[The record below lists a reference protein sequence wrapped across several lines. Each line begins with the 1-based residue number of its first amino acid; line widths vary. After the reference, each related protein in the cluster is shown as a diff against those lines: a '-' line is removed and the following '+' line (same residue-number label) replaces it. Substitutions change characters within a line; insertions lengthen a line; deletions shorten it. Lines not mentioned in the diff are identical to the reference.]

1 MNELTSTR
9 KKKYRLD
16 IDADLYENIFAFSKA
31 NGIKEST
38 KGSVIIS
45 QLKQL
50 FGASS
55 KPIAINEKT
64 SKVLDSFQKFGI
76 LDGHSLT
83 DAVHQALEVYI
94 KEHKAELQQKISE
107 L

>member
-1 MNELTSTR
+1 MQETISAR

-16 IDADLYENIFAFSKA
+16 IDADLYEDIFAFAKE

-38 KGSVIIS
+38 KGSVVIS

-50 FGASS
+50 FEVST

-76 LDGHSLT
+76 LNGQSLT
-83 DAVHQALEVYI
+83 DAVNQALEVYI
-94 KEHKAELQQKISE
+94 QEHKAELQQKISE